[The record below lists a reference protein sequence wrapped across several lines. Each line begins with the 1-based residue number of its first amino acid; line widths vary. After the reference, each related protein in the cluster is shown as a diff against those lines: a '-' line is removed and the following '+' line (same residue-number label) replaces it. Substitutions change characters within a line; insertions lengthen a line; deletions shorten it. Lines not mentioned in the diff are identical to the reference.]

1 MNLRPRN
8 FHSYINEE
16 VRPYL
21 CIGFNI
27 FLKTS
32 LIIYYKRE
40 IKQFC
45 VKLLL
50 QLFKLVFLC

>member
-21 CIGFNI
+21 RIGFNI